1 MPRPRPTLAAL
12 HRSLGIPADYG
23 RRRKLRAFREARRLV
38 SIGPAADDGRRQYL
52 APAAA
57 AAWRRMQAA
66 AAADGRALLALS
78 GFRSVARQTRLIRR
92 KLAAGQ
98 SLDAILAF
106 VAAPGFSE
114 HHTGRALD
122 IGAPGALG
130 VDEAFG
136 RTPEYRW
143 LRNHAWRFGF
153 RLSFPRGNPHGIRHE
168 PWHWCWHPGPRIQS
182 FP

>member
-1 MPRPRPTLAAL
+1 MPRPTLAAR
-12 HRSLGIPADYG
+12 HRALGIPADYG
-23 RRRKLRAFREARRLV
+23 RQRQLRAFRQARRLV

-57 AAWRRMQAA
+57 RAWFRLQAA
-66 AAADGRALLALS
+66 AKADGLTLLALS
-78 GFRSVARQTRLIRR
+78 GYRSIARQTRLIRR

-98 SLDAILAF
+98 SLAAILRS

-122 IGAPGALG
+122 LGAPGALG
-130 VDEAFG
+130 VDDAFG

-143 LRNHAWRFGF
+143 LRKHAWRHGF

-168 PWHWCWHPGPRIQS
+168 PWHWCWHPRRRSGNPH
-182 FP
+182 